1 MSNYKNSIKT
11 GGVLT
16 LAIGMT
22 MATAST
28 FNVDVDAT
36 SIESKSVE
44 KIQSLNHFQ
53 LFENDRPTIQT
64 IDFREVSRE
73 DKLLLKTDLLAWAN
87 DEMDSFMNN
96 LHDEFL
102 FEYPEELMALATEII
117 ANSPDA
123 LKDF

>member
-1 MSNYKNSIKT
+1 MSNSKNSIKT

-28 FNVDVDAT
+28 FNIDVDA
-36 SIESKSVE
+36 SLESKSVE
-44 KIQSLNHFQ
+44 KIQSLNHFK

-64 IDFREVSRE
+64 SGFREISYE
-73 DKLLLKTDLLAWAN
+73 DKSLLETGLLAWAN
-87 DEMDSFMNN
+87 SEMDNFMNN

-102 FEYPEELMALATEII
+102 FEYPEELMSLAAEII
-117 ANSPDA
+117 ANNPNA